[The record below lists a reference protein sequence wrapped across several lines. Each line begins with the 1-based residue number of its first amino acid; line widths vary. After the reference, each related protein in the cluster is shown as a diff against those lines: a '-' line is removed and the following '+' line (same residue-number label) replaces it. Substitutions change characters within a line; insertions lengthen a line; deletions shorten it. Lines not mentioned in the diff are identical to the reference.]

1 MAQQHLARDLRVH
14 RVRIIQQRRPHQR
27 KARIERGP
35 QHHNPDQRRT
45 SAPRPIH
52 LLDRIDDYSL
62 HHTSSL
68 SGSVSPFSVLRSQV
82 PPIQGRTTDNGERT
96 TPYHPVHSS
105 TMPSM
110 RPIAAGR
117 SPELIQLDA
126 TARPG
131 PSTDFIY
138 NDWYPALRTDTLRE
152 PRTTTL
158 LNIPLLIGRKSDGT
172 LFALR
177 DLCPHRGIP
186 LSAGWF
192 DGQTVQCKYHGWR
205 FEPCS
210 GRCEEIPSLTSH
222 DDLQPTKIFAN
233 AFPVAERDGYAWVYI
248 PAPGAGRIDIT
259 STELPPIPTLPK
271 FTQRF
276 RTAHLSADLPC
287 NVDHG
292 IIGLMDPAHGP
303 FVHRAWWWRSA
314 ASIHQKTKR
323 FEPIL
328 SPDGQHDGF
337 RMSPHAPSSNS
348 APYKLLGRPVTT
360 IDFTLPN
367 RRTETIVAT
376 KSGRIYTP
384 DDALNSPRTTEN
396 GQGTTP
402 ESPRWFSSLTT
413 VTPITPSTCRID
425 VVAAWNIAYFVPFIT
440 PLVKFFGARFV
451 EQDQQTMVEQAR
463 GLRSNPGLMLIDDAD
478 KPAKWYFALKQ
489 RRLTG
494 ADPQSGATASAH
506 PLPGPVDLH
515 WRS

>member
-1 MAQQHLARDLRVH
+1 
-14 RVRIIQQRRPHQR
+14 
-27 KARIERGP
+27 
-35 QHHNPDQRRT
+35 
-45 SAPRPIH
+45 
-52 LLDRIDDYSL
+52 
-62 HHTSSL
+62 
-68 SGSVSPFSVLRSQV
+68 
-82 PPIQGRTTDNGERT
+82 
-96 TPYHPVHSS
+96 
-105 TMPSM
+105 M

-117 SPELIQLDA
+117 DPSLTQIDA
-126 TARPG
+126 AARPG
-131 PSTDFIY
+131 PPTDFLY

-152 PRTTTL
+152 PVTTTL
-158 LNIPLLIGRKSDGT
+158 LNIPILLGRKRDNS

-177 DLCPHRGIP
+177 DMCPHRGIP

-192 DGQTVQCKYHGWR
+192 DGETVQCKYHGWR

-210 GRCEEIPSLTSH
+210 GRCEEIPSLTPH
-222 DDLQPTKIFAN
+222 DTLQPSKIFAN
-233 AFPVAERDGYAWVYI
+233 AFPVVERDGYAWVYI
-248 PAPGAGRIDIT
+248 PEPGAGRIADDA
-259 STELPPIPTLPK
+259 SLPPVPELPK
-271 FTQRF
+271 FTPRF

-303 FVHRAWWWRSA
+303 FVHQAWWWRSA
-314 ASIHQKTKR
+314 ASIHEKTKR
-323 FEPIL
+323 FEPIIN
-328 SPDGQHDGF
+328 SPDGARDGF

-376 KSGRIYTP
+376 HSGTIYTP
-384 DDALNSPRTTEN
+384 EDAHSSPANRVPRSSRSDEREN
-396 GQGTTP
+396 ETL
-402 ESPRWFSSLTT
+402 RWFSSLTT

-425 VVAAWNIAYFVPFIT
+425 VVAAWNIGYYIPFIT
-440 PLVKFFGARFV
+440 SLVKFFGARFV
-451 EQDQQTMVEQAR
+451 GQDQQTMVEQAR

-494 ADPQSGATASAH
+494 AGPH
-506 PLPGPVDLH
+506 PLPGPIELH

>member
-1 MAQQHLARDLRVH
+1 
-14 RVRIIQQRRPHQR
+14 
-27 KARIERGP
+27 
-35 QHHNPDQRRT
+35 
-45 SAPRPIH
+45 
-52 LLDRIDDYSL
+52 
-62 HHTSSL
+62 
-68 SGSVSPFSVLRSQV
+68 
-82 PPIQGRTTDNGERT
+82 
-96 TPYHPVHSS
+96 
-105 TMPSM
+105 M

-117 SPELIQLDA
+117 APELVQLDA

-131 PSTDFIY
+131 PPTDFIY

-152 PRTTTL
+152 PVTTTL
-158 LNIPLLIGRKSDGT
+158 LNIPLLIGRKRDGS

-192 DGQTVQCKYHGWR
+192 DGDTVQCKYHGWR

-210 GRCEEIPSLTSH
+210 GRCEEIPSLTTH
-222 DDLQPTKIFAN
+222 DTLEPTRIFAN

-248 PAPGAGRIDIT
+248 PAPGAGRIT
-259 STELPPIPTLPK
+259 PEQLEQLPPIPSLPK
-271 FTQRF
+271 FSKRF

-303 FVHRAWWWRSA
+303 FVHQAWWWRSA
-314 ASIHQKTKR
+314 ASIHEKTKK
-323 FEPIL
+323 FEPIINPFGDRDEPL
-328 SPDGQHDGF
+328 AHDGF

-367 RRTETIVAT
+367 RRIETIVAENPRD
-376 KSGRIYTP
+376 KSKP
-384 DDALNSPRTTEN
+384 
-396 GQGTTP
+396 
-402 ESPRWFSSLTT
+402 PRWFSSLTT

-425 VVAAWNIAYFVPFIT
+425 VVAAWNIAYYIPFIT
-440 PLVKFFGARFV
+440 PLVKFFGSRFV
-451 EQDQQTMVEQAR
+451 GQDRQTMVEQAR

-494 ADPQSGATASAH
+494 TGPH
-506 PLPGPVDLH
+506 PLPGPVELH

>member
-1 MAQQHLARDLRVH
+1 
-14 RVRIIQQRRPHQR
+14 
-27 KARIERGP
+27 
-35 QHHNPDQRRT
+35 
-45 SAPRPIH
+45 
-52 LLDRIDDYSL
+52 
-62 HHTSSL
+62 
-68 SGSVSPFSVLRSQV
+68 
-82 PPIQGRTTDNGERT
+82 
-96 TPYHPVHSS
+96 
-105 TMPSM
+105 M

-117 SPELIQLDA
+117 APELIQLDA
-126 TARPG
+126 LAKPG
-131 PSTDFIY
+131 PPTEFIY
-138 NDWYPALRTDTLRE
+138 DDWYPALRTDTLHE
-152 PRTTTL
+152 PRTITL
-158 LNIPLLIGRKSDGT
+158 LNIPLLLGRKHDGT

-192 DGQTVQCKYHGWR
+192 DGETVQCKYHGWR

-222 DDLQPTKIFAN
+222 DTLEPTKIYAN
-233 AFPVAERDGYAWVYI
+233 AFPVVERDGYAWVYI
-248 PAPGAGRIDIT
+248 PAPGAGRITADDPA
-259 STELPPIPTLPK
+259 LPPVPELPK
-271 FTQRF
+271 FSKRF
-276 RTAHLSADLPC
+276 RAAHLSADLPC

-314 ASIHQKTKR
+314 ASIHEKTKR
-323 FEPIL
+323 FEPIIT
-328 SPDGQHDGF
+328 DGAHDGF

-367 RRTETIVAT
+367 RRVETIVAKNPRD
-376 KSGRIYTP
+376 KSKP
-384 DDALNSPRTTEN
+384 
-396 GQGTTP
+396 
-402 ESPRWFSSLTT
+402 PRWFSSLTT

-425 VVAAWNIAYFVPFIT
+425 VVAAWNIGYFVPFVT
-440 PLVKFFGARFV
+440 PLVRFFGARFV

-494 ADPQSGATASAH
+494 TGAH
-506 PLPGPVDLH
+506 PLQGPVELH

>member
-1 MAQQHLARDLRVH
+1 
-14 RVRIIQQRRPHQR
+14 
-27 KARIERGP
+27 
-35 QHHNPDQRRT
+35 
-45 SAPRPIH
+45 
-52 LLDRIDDYSL
+52 
-62 HHTSSL
+62 
-68 SGSVSPFSVLRSQV
+68 
-82 PPIQGRTTDNGERT
+82 
-96 TPYHPVHSS
+96 
-105 TMPSM
+105 M

-117 SPELIQLDA
+117 APELVQLDA
-126 TARPG
+126 AAKPG
-131 PSTDFIY
+131 PPAEFIY
-138 NDWYPALRTDTLRE
+138 DDWYPALRTDTLRE

-158 LNIPLLIGRKSDGT
+158 LNIPLLVGRKRDGA

-192 DGQTVQCKYHGWR
+192 DGETVQCKYHGWR
-205 FEPCS
+205 FEPCT
-210 GRCEEIPSLTSH
+210 GQCEEIPSLTSH
-222 DDLQPTKIFAN
+222 DGLEPTKIFAN
-233 AFPVAERDGYAWVYI
+233 AFPVVERDGYAWVYI
-248 PAPGAGRIDIT
+248 PAPGAGRITAADA
-259 STELPPIPTLPK
+259 SLPPIPDLPK
-271 FTQRF
+271 FTKRF
-276 RTAHLSADLPC
+276 RTSHLSADLPC

-314 ASIHQKTKR
+314 ASIHEKTKR
-323 FEPIL
+323 FEPIIT
-328 SPDGQHDGF
+328 DGDHDGF

-367 RRTETIVAT
+367 RRTETIVAENPRD
-376 KSGRIYTP
+376 KSK
-384 DDALNSPRTTEN
+384 A
-396 GQGTTP
+396 
-402 ESPRWFSSLTT
+402 PRWFSSLTT

-425 VVAAWNIAYFVPFIT
+425 VVAAWNIGYYIPFVT
-440 PLVKFFGARFV
+440 SLVRFFGARFV

-494 ADPQSGATASAH
+494 AGAH
-506 PLPGPVDLH
+506 PLDGPIELH

>member
-1 MAQQHLARDLRVH
+1 
-14 RVRIIQQRRPHQR
+14 
-27 KARIERGP
+27 
-35 QHHNPDQRRT
+35 
-45 SAPRPIH
+45 
-52 LLDRIDDYSL
+52 
-62 HHTSSL
+62 
-68 SGSVSPFSVLRSQV
+68 
-82 PPIQGRTTDNGERT
+82 
-96 TPYHPVHSS
+96 
-105 TMPSM
+105 M

-117 SPELIQLDA
+117 EPSLVQLDA
-126 TARPG
+126 AARPG
-131 PSTDFIY
+131 PGSPASFAGWGGGPPTDFIY

-158 LNIPLLIGRKSDGT
+158 LNIPLLIGRKADGT

-192 DGQTVQCKYHGWR
+192 DGSTVQCKYHGWR
-205 FEPCS
+205 FEPCT
-210 GRCEEIPSLTSH
+210 GRCEEIPSLTTH
-222 DDLQPTKIFAN
+222 DSLEPTRIFAN
-233 AFPVAERDGYAWVYI
+233 AFPIAERDGYAWVYI
-248 PAPGAGRIDIT
+248 PAPGAGRIT
-259 STELPPIPTLPK
+259 LTTENGQRTTDNELLPPIPSLPK
-271 FTQRF
+271 FSKRF
-276 RTAHLSADLPC
+276 RTSHLSADLPC

-314 ASIHQKTKR
+314 ASIHEKTKR
-323 FEPIL
+323 FEPIN

-367 RRTETIVAT
+367 RRTETIVA
-376 KSGRIYTP
+376 P
-384 DDALNSPRTTEN
+384 NPRN
-396 GQGTTP
+396 P
-402 ESPRWFSSLTT
+402 SKPPRWFSSLTT

-425 VVAAWNIAYFVPFIT
+425 VVAAWNIAYYIPFVT
-440 PLVKFFGARFV
+440 PLVRFFGSRFV
-451 EQDQQTMVEQAR
+451 AQDQQTMIEQAR

-494 ADPQSGATASAH
+494 TGLH
-506 PLPGPVDLH
+506 PLQEPVELH

>member
-1 MAQQHLARDLRVH
+1 
-14 RVRIIQQRRPHQR
+14 
-27 KARIERGP
+27 
-35 QHHNPDQRRT
+35 
-45 SAPRPIH
+45 
-52 LLDRIDDYSL
+52 
-62 HHTSSL
+62 
-68 SGSVSPFSVLRSQV
+68 
-82 PPIQGRTTDNGERT
+82 
-96 TPYHPVHSS
+96 
-105 TMPSM
+105 M

-117 SPELIQLDA
+117 APELVQLDTVA
-126 TARPG
+126 KPG
-131 PSTDFIY
+131 PPTEFIFG
-138 NDWYPALRTDTLRE
+138 DWYPALRTDTLRE

-158 LNIPLLIGRKSDGT
+158 LNIPLLIGRKRDNS

-192 DGQTVQCKYHGWR
+192 NGDTVQCKYHGWR

-222 DDLQPTKIFAN
+222 DTLEPTKIFAN
-233 AFPVAERDGYAWVYI
+233 AFPVVERDGYAWVYV
-248 PAPGAGRIDIT
+248 PALGAGRINTDDPA
-259 STELPPIPTLPK
+259 LPPIPELPK
-271 FTQRF
+271 FSKHF
-276 RTAHLSADLPC
+276 RTSHLSADLPC

-303 FVHRAWWWRSA
+303 FVHQAWWWRSA
-314 ASIHQKTKR
+314 ASIHEKTKK
-323 FEPIL
+323 FEPIN
-328 SPDGQHDGF
+328 SSDGDHDGF

-367 RRTETIVAT
+367 RRIETIVAENPRD
-376 KSGRIYTP
+376 KSKP
-384 DDALNSPRTTEN
+384 
-396 GQGTTP
+396 
-402 ESPRWFSSLTT
+402 PRWFSSLTT

-425 VVAAWNIAYFVPFIT
+425 VVAAWNIGYYVPFVT
-440 PLVKFFGARFV
+440 SLVRFFGARFV
-451 EQDQQTMVEQAR
+451 GQDQQTMVEQAR

-494 ADPQSGATASAH
+494 TGPH
-506 PLPGPVDLH
+506 PLPGPVELH